1 MDKQA
6 LLHHTGMTA
15 ADVELVYEP
24 SKDKLLALALRQHH
38 RDANTPTLT
47 SHNLLVITLH
57 WLRRKPAYKELARL
71 YSHTEHYWHD
81 MLRRVVAVL
90 SDEIYDIFVPPLAP
104 DSPTSVLFANVK
116 IIVDTTF
123 VPLPK
128 NTFVRQDYHQ
138 KSPTKSAWKYE
149 IACDFSHRIISC
161 SQGFHGGQHDMRI
174 IRESGL
180 LDQSSPTALIMG
192 DKGYRG
198 QLGIVVPASKKA
210 KVGKEVKQLE
220 DEKQRGHELQTERAA
235 IENIN
240 QRVKQWAVA
249 NEVWTG
255 IRQPELFVD
264 EVMRV
269 VCALANVILRTHP
282 LRAGEHPK
290 VESSSVS

>member
-6 LLHHTGMTA
+6 LLTHTGMTA
-15 ADVELVYEP
+15 ADVGLVYEP
-24 SKDKLLALALRQHH
+24 SKGRLLALAAEQHQQH
-38 RDANTPTLT
+38 ANTPTLT

-57 WLRRKPAYKELARL
+57 WLRLQPSYKELCRL
-71 YSHTEHYWHD
+71 YTHSEYYWHG
-81 MLRRVVAVL
+81 MVRRVIAVL
-90 SDEIYDIFVPPLAP
+90 DECIYSIFVQPLAA
-104 DSPTSVLFANVK
+104 DAPTSTFFPNVK

-161 SQGFHGGQHDMRI
+161 SRGFHGGQHDMRI

-180 LDQSSPTALIMG
+180 LTQSSPTALIMG

-198 QLGIVVPASKKA
+198 KLGIVVPASKRA
-210 KVGKEVKQLE
+210 KVSKEVQLLE
-220 DEKQRGHELQTERAA
+220 DEKQRGHELQHERAA
-235 IENIN
+235 VENIN

-249 NEVWTG
+249 RDVWTG
-255 IRQPELFVD
+255 TRDPHLFFD
-264 EVMRV
+264 RVMRV
-269 VCALANVILRTHP
+269 VCALTNVIIRTHP
-282 LRAGEHPK
+282 LRAREHPS
-290 VESSSVS
+290 VDGGSVS